1 MVGIEC
7 IKLLSLGQYFCE
19 TSQAARV
26 QFEQDLLMQA
36 HYIYYTFSFTAFRPC
51 SQVGGAKKD
60 MGAKLGDKISVIPAT
75 VEAGTEDS
83 HFQSLSQI
91 VYFCLLTVVRVDPC
105 LKLSMLCQCYSRVK

>member
-1 MVGIEC
+1 M
-7 IKLLSLGQYFCE
+7 
-19 TSQAARV
+19 

-36 HYIYYTFSFTAFRPC
+36 HYIYYTFSFTAFRSC

-83 HFQSLSQI
+83 HFQSLFGLQREVKASLGNLTENI
-91 VYFCLLTVVRVDPC
+91 LPFSWKEVCECTMNVVYNI
-105 LKLSMLCQCYSRVK
+105 